1 MEKTIKKSY
10 NKTQQDN
17 SSFLVIYILFFV
29 ITAIWVTVYYKK
41 LKAICVGYILKNIQF
56 KNLYNNLLDDPLEI
70 VNEENKKNKNI
81 FTYSPFEYIQNINYR
96 ILNLANFKYS
106 ISTFLKNIQS
116 PLLIL
121 KKIEIY
127 LDELDYHVPKKI
139 KNNRNKGKS
148 LKICNNKKEN
158 VKKNGSL
165 QQVNLQKKKKKQRQ
179 RMDLQENHILSSST
193 SSSKFTSI
201 PSSPVPIFYES
212 FIIQKATSTTTP
224 SSRSSSSSLVT
235 TIASV
240 VASSSSSSTTISSK
254 SLSSSK
260 TLISSSNPSFA
271 SLNKK
276 SYNSS
281 SMVSI
286 VSSENDK
293 DKIKSYPKKKITEK
307 KEEKTLT
314 AASSSDSSS
323 IPSSSSA
330 VIELKSE
337 NKSECPIIDTKN
349 SIKFSQPIT
358 PQISEAP
365 SIHSVH
371 SLNDDSDNEDNDSDE
386 DTCYDSY
393 ISSEVSDNYSTTSE
407 LSDSEDDVII
417 LINPEQ
423 DLSFLSPRIGQ
434 NNDEANSI
442 SYHKNDFKNKN
453 NTQINNEEYN
463 RNMQRRG
470 NKNNYNNSKKKNEI
484 EENRRI
490 NSNSNNRKNNSYLRN
505 RMSKSF
511 SVSNRKYNNTM
522 NDKSSNTSSHSLKTL
537 ISSFDDLANQN
548 KQLNDEQAN
557 TYGNNTDSGKDN
569 NNTKNNTT
577 IDLSPKPSTDIL
589 LSSFK
594 EPYLVKSF
602 ISTTSSIQQSPSLS
616 VSSVFSE
623 QSDSSSA
630 TLVHPSY
637 SQISTTSTFSTKDNL
652 TASTTEL
659 TVKSS
664 AILDKEQGQNCSPNI
679 NVNIS
684 INNNSST
691 TTSPLNNNTKTTS
704 KSSVFYSSA
713 PMRMRRNKHYYPSVV
728 SHSRSYNSYSS
739 SSIMQ
744 RHIRKGKNYSNF
756 SQGYFIPQG
765 YLRNSNGSNILGE
778 KLIPVMKTDY
788 CGNMTTNSYC
798 PVIYNTATPYTLITT
813 PNSQGISVLSTPM
826 ILYPTQAMATV
837 VSSTPFNSSN
847 YIIID
852 NSPNLNQQLSSS
864 SHRYNNNKRFN
875 FNKKR
880 PLYFP
885 YFKRNNNYYH
895 YNNKNLITHKLNNK
909 NNNNKSICLSTDK
922 RIFKSKRFSNNQR
935 IQKRNGFNI
944 HKSSFHKTFKKAP
957 LKADNEYYYQS
968 IPVIAQQQPNAQYVF
983 FNTYNNQKY
992 T

>member
-1 MEKTIKKSY
+1 
-10 NKTQQDN
+10 
-17 SSFLVIYILFFV
+17 
-29 ITAIWVTVYYKK
+29 
-41 LKAICVGYILKNIQF
+41 
-56 KNLYNNLLDDPLEI
+56 
-70 VNEENKKNKNI
+70 
-81 FTYSPFEYIQNINYR
+81 
-96 ILNLANFKYS
+96 
-106 ISTFLKNIQS
+106 
-116 PLLIL
+116 
-121 KKIEIY
+121 
-127 LDELDYHVPKKI
+127 
-139 KNNRNKGKS
+139 
-148 LKICNNKKEN
+148 
-158 VKKNGSL
+158 
-165 QQVNLQKKKKKQRQ
+165 
-179 RMDLQENHILSSST
+179 
-193 SSSKFTSI
+193 
-201 PSSPVPIFYES
+201 
-212 FIIQKATSTTTP
+212 
-224 SSRSSSSSLVT
+224 
-235 TIASV
+235 
-240 VASSSSSSTTISSK
+240 
-254 SLSSSK
+254 
-260 TLISSSNPSFA
+260 
-271 SLNKK
+271 
-276 SYNSS
+276 
-281 SMVSI
+281 
-286 VSSENDK
+286 
-293 DKIKSYPKKKITEK
+293 
-307 KEEKTLT
+307 
-314 AASSSDSSS
+314 
-323 IPSSSSA
+323 
-330 VIELKSE
+330 
-337 NKSECPIIDTKN
+337 
-349 SIKFSQPIT
+349 
-358 PQISEAP
+358 
-365 SIHSVH
+365 
-371 SLNDDSDNEDNDSDE
+371 
-386 DTCYDSY
+386 
-393 ISSEVSDNYSTTSE
+393 
-407 LSDSEDDVII
+407 
-417 LINPEQ
+417 
-423 DLSFLSPRIGQ
+423 
-434 NNDEANSI
+434 
-442 SYHKNDFKNKN
+442 
-453 NTQINNEEYN
+453 
-463 RNMQRRG
+463 MQRRG

-895 YNNKNLITHKLNNK
+895 YNNKNLITHKCSNDSKNNNNKTSNSKNSNENINSNEILINNNNNNNNNEVVNYMENNIINKENNNTNFGTGNNQTSEQEITTTTTTSNSISSEQEINYNNNDESINEVNNK